1 MKIADQSYF
10 QLNLTCI
17 FYPAHTTVEPR
28 HNVFVACLVFF
39 GLFGNC
45 EMAWC
50 EGRGVEVAACIA
62 VMKNTQQQLSSL
74 NGGQLMVSS
83 FIGAGSLRG

>member
-1 MKIADQSYF
+1 M
-10 QLNLTCI
+10 
-17 FYPAHTTVEPR
+17 
-28 HNVFVACLVFF
+28 ACLVSS

-50 EGRGVEVAACIA
+50 EGRGMEVAACIA
-62 VMKNTQQQLSSL
+62 VMKNMQHQLSSL

-83 FIGAGSLRG
+83 FIGAGACEDSVAAGDVAASLLDRCDGG